1 MRILL
6 IAPSS
11 GPWRL
16 IGRYRL
22 FNGRTFRFSLLSL
35 LSVAAETPSWA
46 QVRIVDEQ
54 LESIPWDAD
63 VDLVGITCMTALA
76 PRAYEIAEVFRQRG
90 IPVVLGGM
98 HPSFQPEEALRHADA
113 VVVGEAEG
121 VWERVVEAAA
131 TGSLS
136 GIYKA
141 SEPVDLA
148 NLKPLPRHLLR
159 GPGYATMQAV
169 QATRGCP
176 HQCSFCSVSA
186 FHGGRFRKRP
196 VADVVAEVSEL
207 PERFFIFVDD
217 NLTAEREYAREL
229 FEALIPLRKR
239 WMTQST
245 LAIAEDTELV
255 ELASQAG
262 CMGIFAGLETFSEGN
277 LAAMEKSFNQAS
289 TYRERVAYLHSRGIG
304 IEAGIVFGFDG
315 DRPDVFSRTLNLLDD
330 LRIDLVQVSIYTPL
344 PVGSTC
350 PAPGKDADSTPAIRH
365 FESMRDRILDWN
377 WSHYDFHHAVF
388 QPKGM
393 STEALQAGHDW
404 VTREFYLPWRI
415 ARRLAWRATW
425 PHGIETLP
433 YAAAMNLAYYGRVTR
448 FGIRGWNPSA
458 AGMEPAPWFPPLLPH
473 RGGKILSP
481 NTQPH
486 TLSTR

>member
-1 MRILL
+1 MKILL

-16 IGRYRL
+16 VGRRRF

-46 QVRIVDEQ
+46 TVQIVDEQ
-54 LESIPWDAD
+54 LEGIPWDAD
-63 VDLVGITCMTALA
+63 ADLVGITCMTALA
-76 PRAYEIAEVFRQRG
+76 PRAYEIAGVFRQRG

-98 HPSFQPEEALRHADA
+98 HPSFQPKEALRHAEA

-121 VWERVVEAAA
+121 VWPRVVEDAAA
-131 TGSLS
+131 GRLS
-136 GIYKA
+136 GIYRSKG
-141 SEPVDLA
+141 PVDLT

-159 GPGYATMQAV
+159 GAGYATLQAV

-176 HQCSFCSVSA
+176 HQCRFCSVSA
-186 FHGGRFRKRP
+186 FHGGVFRKRP
-196 VADVVAEVSEL
+196 VVDVVSEIEAL

-245 LAIAEDTELV
+245 LAIAEDTGLV

-277 LAAMEKSFNQAS
+277 LASVEKSFNQAR
-289 TYRERVAYLHSRGIG
+289 TYRDKVAYLHSRGIG
-304 IEAGIVFGFDG
+304 VEAGIVFGFDG
-315 DRPDVFSRTLNLLDD
+315 DRPDVFSRTLKLLDE
-330 LRIDLVQVSIYTPL
+330 IQVDLVQVSIYTPL
-344 PVGSTC
+344 PVSPT
-350 PAPGKDADSTPAIRH
+350 APGTDESTPGVRH
-365 FESMRDRILDWN
+365 FESMKERILDWN

-393 STEALQAGHDW
+393 SPEALQAGHDW
-404 VTREFYLPWRI
+404 VTHEFYRPWRI
-415 ARRLAWRATW
+415 ARRLAWRALW
-425 PHGIETLP
+425 PRGIETLP
-433 YAAAMNLAYYGRVTR
+433 YAAAMNLAYYGRVSR
-448 FGIRGWNPSA
+448 FGMRGWNPGA
-458 AGMEPAPWFPPLLPH
+458 AGMEPTPWFPSLLPH
-473 RGGKILSP
+473 RNGRGFVVR
-481 NTQPH
+481 TQ
-486 TLSTR
+486 T